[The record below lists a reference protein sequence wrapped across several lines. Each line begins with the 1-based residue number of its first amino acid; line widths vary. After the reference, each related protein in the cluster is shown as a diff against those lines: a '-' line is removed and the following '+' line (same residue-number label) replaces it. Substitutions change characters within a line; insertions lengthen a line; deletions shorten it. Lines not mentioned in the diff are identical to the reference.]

1 MSGRKTGRAGDG
13 NRAHQTGDTE
23 HQRAAG
29 RGAEKVSARGLEPAG
44 ARRPPASA
52 LSSLPVQ
59 APRLRRLRAAPELGG
74 RPHGGQRCR
83 GGRSRRPAR
92 RSTPAVQLTAT
103 LPTWHAHKRGDR
115 VVSRPRQGAAVQGI
129 PRRRTGRTAGARGR
143 ARSCWRKRCRP
154 QQLCAVRRRPS
165 GGCAGWAWGAVA
177 GRSAGALG
185 RSFLPLD
192 SGASPWACSVCGTCG
207 APSLG
212 RALFRAHV
220 GYVRGP
226 LGFIEATPLA
236 KQGPSL
242 LETVG
247 SCMPGMACRHSGTV
261 QPPRPSGGS
270 SPRLVPGTPSSPRGA
285 AGAPAA
291 DLDVH

>member
-13 NRAHQTGDTE
+13 NHAHPTGDTE

-29 RGAEKVSARGLEPAG
+29 RGTEKVSARSLEPAG
-44 ARRPPASA
+44 ARRPSASA

-129 PRRRTGRTAGARGR
+129 PAADGADGGGAGRSEVLLAEKASPSTALCGPSEAERRL
-143 ARSCWRKRCRP
+143 CW
-154 QQLCAVRRRPS
+154 V
-165 GGCAGWAWGAVA
+165 GVGVVA